1 MATLIVHGTPH
12 QLGHPSPQPSVKPI
26 AARGRGEASP
36 RPAPVR
42 PPALVTPPSPTAIPK
57 PPQDVDPT
65 ADAHD
70 EVRPSQERAKCSEE
84 RLPLHADHRNT
95 QRSISSLSSAIKKT
109 PKLPKLPNAF
119 SAKWNQQ
126 DVEDVDDAEFFEKYL
141 VQSAREKPFQSSAR
155 QWLFKGAGLFVALAM
170 PWGPAAAVIGAV
182 LGGLLGFAFSLAND
196 VIKMQKKQNAAK
208 EQMLKIDQLM
218 RWANFHFEA
227 SEGQLQLLF
236 KVIVEFQALAAI
248 GALSKSARKQLK
260 KLYAFID
267 RPDVGFVLWSY
278 LDYFLA
284 DWQEMTRA
292 EISLCETV
300 CEVSVECC
308 RILAPWEPPLVVKRM
323 EALLADP
330 AMQQLFSSSKMV
342 KHRQQER
349 ALQEVDCIMYAD
361 AGVEVHKQIMRG
373 GDLFEPSHRRISSA
387 FAGEASDGS
396 DSEGSPADE
405 ETDEGTEIPTEILP
419 FAPEACEEA
428 PLSPP
433 RSPPLP
439 PPLPPPLSPPLP
451 PETFRGEPQDP
462 KRQSSMSAFG
472 PDRARPSGPCG
483 SGMQVSFEP
492 LARSFAGSTVS
503 ISVAGSNVGSLAAA
517 AAGRS
522 LSKLHSRS
530 PSNPS
535 TSEAAAS
542 SLSRK
547 LSQAAADSSKIAAAA
562 SPTAAAA
569 AAALAKPARVKSL
582 RKKQSIV
589 AGPQQLFRSY
599 TDLVNFE
606 PDLKHQ
612 TPIAPYEFAFLASKE
627 THDPS
632 QGGWEVSVDNAT
644 MKCYRRVASASPVV
658 LVKAYAALQ
667 GLPLQVV
674 CHHVRDIPTRLAWDT
689 TFADYRLIEE
699 DMDGC
704 EIIYCSMKAPF
715 PVSHRDF
722 LQWRRTYVDE
732 AEGVVKMLLRSAAH
746 PNVPEK
752 AGVVRAE
759 TLISGYMM
767 RRMPDD
773 PGSTNLFILAQTDV
787 KGLIPKWVVNTAA
800 SRAPMGWV
808 DSLRRAC
815 ESYMKK
821 HGTTTP
827 PYRGKKS

>member
-141 VQSAREKPFQSSAR
+141 VQ
-155 QWLFKGAGLFVALAM
+155 
-170 PWGPAAAVIGAV
+170 
-182 LGGLLGFAFSLAND
+182 
-196 VIKMQKKQNAAK
+196 
-208 EQMLKIDQLM
+208 LKIDQLM

-462 KRQSSMSAFG
+462 KNPPVQPSASVE
-472 PDRARPSGPCG
+472 RVRPC
-483 SGMQVSFEP
+483 
-492 LARSFAGSTVS
+492 
-503 ISVAGSNVGSLAAA
+503 
-517 AAGRS
+517 
-522 LSKLHSRS
+522 
-530 PSNPS
+530 
-535 TSEAAAS
+535 
-542 SLSRK
+542 
-547 LSQAAADSSKIAAAA
+547 
-562 SPTAAAA
+562 
-569 AAALAKPARVKSL
+569 RVK
-582 RKKQSIV
+582 
-589 AGPQQLFRSY
+589 
-599 TDLVNFE
+599 
-606 PDLKHQ
+606 
-612 TPIAPYEFAFLASKE
+612 
-627 THDPS
+627 
-632 QGGWEVSVDNAT
+632 GGA
-644 MKCYRRVASASPVV
+644 
-658 LVKAYAALQ
+658 
-667 GLPLQVV
+667 
-674 CHHVRDIPTRLAWDT
+674 
-689 TFADYRLIEE
+689 
-699 DMDGC
+699 
-704 EIIYCSMKAPF
+704 
-715 PVSHRDF
+715 
-722 LQWRRTYVDE
+722 
-732 AEGVVKMLLRSAAH
+732 
-746 PNVPEK
+746 
-752 AGVVRAE
+752 
-759 TLISGYMM
+759 
-767 RRMPDD
+767 
-773 PGSTNLFILAQTDV
+773 
-787 KGLIPKWVVNTAA
+787 
-800 SRAPMGWV
+800 
-808 DSLRRAC
+808 
-815 ESYMKK
+815 
-821 HGTTTP
+821 
-827 PYRGKKS
+827 